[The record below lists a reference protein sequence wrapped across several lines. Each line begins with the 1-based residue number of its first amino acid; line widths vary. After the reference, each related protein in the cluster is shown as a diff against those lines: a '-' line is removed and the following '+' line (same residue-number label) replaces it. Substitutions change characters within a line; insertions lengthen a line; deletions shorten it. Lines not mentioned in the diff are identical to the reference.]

1 MESEFL
7 VGVVIV
13 LTLWVF
19 VILVAITPWFGV
31 TIIPYMVI
39 FTFIGAAIIL
49 GIIWAYKSESLEG
62 LGWETLVIILLVMA
76 AVLVGLFVLWFF
88 IRKKLKTFDKKI
100 KEVKVCDEIKEMKA
114 ERASHYEEI
123 GSMNDGRPKGYR
135 LPPPSKYSP
144 QLGEPRGMVPVPSL
158 YSESASPEGRER
170 TMFQMSPPFS
180 ASMSPQNSASQTPQS
195 TQASMS
201 SQSPQST
208 QASMSAQPQ
217 ASVQGRNY
225 SPSEEGGCPMGGGF
239 CKMNL
244 GN

>member
-7 VGVVIV
+7 VGVVIL

-39 FTFIGAAIIL
+39 FTFVGAAIIL
-49 GIIWAYKSESLEG
+49 LIIWAYKSDTLEG
-62 LGWETLVIILLVMA
+62 FGWETLVIVLLVLA

-100 KEVKVCDEIKEMKA
+100 KEVKVCDEIKEINA
-114 ERASHYEEI
+114 ERNSHYQEV
-123 GSMNDGRPKGYR
+123 GSRDDGRPKGYR

-158 YSESASPEGRER
+158 NESASYSGSASASVPQSAGER
-170 TMFQMSPPFS
+170 TIFQMSPPLS
-180 ASMSPQNSASQTPQS
+180 ATI
-195 TQASMS
+195 S
-201 SQSPQST
+201 SQPQERSSPT
-208 QASMSAQPQ
+208 
-217 ASVQGRNY
+217 
-225 SPSEEGGCPMGGGF
+225 EEGGCPMGGGF